1 MWASWKIIPEQALTQ
16 YGSLSFLTNCDY
28 DFKLLDLKN
37 LPTFY
42 HFVLRYWQDYKL
54 LMPGN
59 RIPPEHEIIW
69 NNQNILVD
77 KKPIFYKSW
86 FHYDTVQVQ
95 DLLNVN
101 REFLSLVDFKQK
113 FNIDTPITLYQGVIN
128 AIPWKRSIDL
138 FTDTAA
144 ILNSIVL
151 TEKLWA
157 AEGAIAGK
165 FIVYTA
171 FRINFYCLSLIFH
184 IKYYK
189 RYIFS
194 SRYLA
199 VVPMVIEKLLLKVIT
214 PQYSF

>member
-1 MWASWKIIPEQALTQ
+1 MQR
-16 YGSLSFLTNCDY
+16 
-28 DFKLLDLKN
+28 KLLRVEQT
-37 LPTFY
+37 PTITSRQKSRQAF
-42 HFVLRYWQDYKL
+42 HTSLALVFSRHAISTKILTETPFVSS
-54 LMPGN
+54 
-59 RIPPEHEIIW
+59 I
-69 NNQNILVD
+69 
-77 KKPIFYKSW
+77 
-86 FHYDTVQVQ
+86 
-95 DLLNVN
+95 
-101 REFLSLVDFKQK
+101 QK
-113 FNIDTPITLYQGVIN
+113 GRT
-128 AIPWKRSIDL
+128 IDL

-184 IKYYK
+184 NKYYK
-189 RYIFS
+189 RYIFP

>member
-1 MWASWKIIPEQALTQ
+1 MDEAL
-16 YGSLSFLTNCDY
+16 FE
-28 DFKLLDLKN
+28 LDLMG
-37 LPTFY
+37 TFIA
-42 HFVLRYWQDYKL
+42 F
-54 LMPGN
+54 
-59 RIPPEHEIIW
+59 
-69 NNQNILVD
+69 
-77 KKPIFYKSW
+77 
-86 FHYDTVQVQ
+86 
-95 DLLNVN
+95 
-101 REFLSLVDFKQK
+101 
-113 FNIDTPITLYQGVIN
+113 
-128 AIPWKRSIDL
+128 

-184 IKYYK
+184 NKYYK

-214 PQYSF
+214 PQYSPWASHNFLGIQDGRRIGKKVYYL

>member
-1 MWASWKIIPEQALTQ
+1 MMEE
-16 YGSLSFLTNCDY
+16 
-28 DFKLLDLKN
+28 LDLMDIFRK
-37 LPTFY
+37 LKPHTKSFSY
-42 HFVLRYWQDYKL
+42 ESKFLKVKSRLDYFLIAKHL
-54 LMPGN
+54 
-59 RIPPEHEIIW
+59 IQHA
-69 NNQNILVD
+69 
-77 KKPIFYKSW
+77 
-86 FHYDTVQVQ
+86 H
-95 DLLNVN
+95 NV
-101 REFLSLVDFKQK
+101 ETKTAT
-113 FNIDTPITLYQGVIN
+113 TPDHK
-128 AIPWKRSIDL
+128 AIDL

-184 IKYYK
+184 NKYYK
-189 RYIFS
+189 RYIFP

>member
-1 MWASWKIIPEQALTQ
+1 MHSNSSGRYSVFPLFCEQ
-16 YGSLSFLTNCDY
+16 SLVTS
-28 DFKLLDLKN
+28 
-37 LPTFY
+37 
-42 HFVLRYWQDYKL
+42 
-54 LMPGN
+54 
-59 RIPPEHEIIW
+59 EII
-69 NNQNILVD
+69 LTC
-77 KKPIFYKSW
+77 KS
-86 FHYDTVQVQ
+86 Q
-95 DLLNVN
+95 
-101 REFLSLVDFKQK
+101 E
-113 FNIDTPITLYQGVIN
+113 II
-128 AIPWKRSIDL
+128 SIDL

-157 AEGAIAGK
+157 AEEAIAGK

-184 IKYYK
+184 NKYNK
-189 RYIFS
+189 RYIFP

>member
-1 MWASWKIIPEQALTQ
+1 MHINIAIYYITEKIT
-16 YGSLSFLTNCDY
+16 SL
-28 DFKLLDLKN
+28 LL
-37 LPTFY
+37 
-42 HFVLRYWQDYKL
+42 VESR
-54 LMPGN
+54 
-59 RIPPEHEIIW
+59 
-69 NNQNILVD
+69 
-77 KKPIFYKSW
+77 PI
-86 FHYDTVQVQ
+86 
-95 DLLNVN
+95 
-101 REFLSLVDFKQK
+101 LSLIMLIFICTAVQ
-113 FNIDTPITLYQGVIN
+113 
-128 AIPWKRSIDL
+128 IDL

-184 IKYYK
+184 NKYYK
-189 RYIFS
+189 RYIFP

>member
-1 MWASWKIIPEQALTQ
+1 MRIFILTFRQ
-16 YGSLSFLTNCDY
+16 RGL
-28 DFKLLDLKN
+28 
-37 LPTFY
+37 
-42 HFVLRYWQDYKL
+42 HE
-54 LMPGN
+54 GN
-59 RIPPEHEIIW
+59 RIKTCVASQFTFNTTYRRNAVTMSWLPGSGRHIRLHSQFTCTLCVSITWPNITSQFACTVGCPE
-69 NNQNILVD
+69 
-77 KKPIFYKSW
+77 
-86 FHYDTVQVQ
+86 T
-95 DLLNVN
+95 
-101 REFLSLVDFKQK
+101 
-113 FNIDTPITLYQGVIN
+113 
-128 AIPWKRSIDL
+128 IDL

-171 FRINFYCLSLIFH
+171 FRINFYCLSLIFLN
-184 IKYYK
+184 KYYK
-189 RYIFS
+189 RYIFP

>member
-1 MWASWKIIPEQALTQ
+1 MI
-16 YGSLSFLTNCDY
+16 YC
-28 DFKLLDLKN
+28 
-37 LPTFY
+37 
-42 HFVLRYWQDYKL
+42 R
-54 LMPGN
+54 
-59 RIPPEHEIIW
+59 
-69 NNQNILVD
+69 
-77 KKPIFYKSW
+77 
-86 FHYDTVQVQ
+86 
-95 DLLNVN
+95 
-101 REFLSLVDFKQK
+101 
-113 FNIDTPITLYQGVIN
+113 
-128 AIPWKRSIDL
+128 KRSRRDFVGHISAKYLAAFFSTAILAEWGSETWSGIDL

-184 IKYYK
+184 NKYYK
-189 RYIFS
+189 RYIFP

>member
-1 MWASWKIIPEQALTQ
+1 MFFCLEMHANEAK
-16 YGSLSFLTNCDY
+16 GSIQS
-28 DFKLLDLKN
+28 
-37 LPTFY
+37 
-42 HFVLRYWQDYKL
+42 R
-54 LMPGN
+54 
-59 RIPPEHEIIW
+59 
-69 NNQNILVD
+69 
-77 KKPIFYKSW
+77 
-86 FHYDTVQVQ
+86 
-95 DLLNVN
+95 
-101 REFLSLVDFKQK
+101 
-113 FNIDTPITLYQGVIN
+113 
-128 AIPWKRSIDL
+128 IDL

-184 IKYYK
+184 NKYYK
-189 RYIFS
+189 RYIFP

-214 PQYSF
+214 PQYSWASHNFLGIQDGRRIGKKVY